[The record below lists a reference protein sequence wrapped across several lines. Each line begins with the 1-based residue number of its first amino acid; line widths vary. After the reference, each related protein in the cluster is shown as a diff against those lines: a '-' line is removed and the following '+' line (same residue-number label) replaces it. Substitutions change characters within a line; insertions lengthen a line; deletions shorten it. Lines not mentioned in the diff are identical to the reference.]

1 MGQNRMKYLL
11 AAVIV
16 LVLAGCDAKPNSPS
30 PFLKM
35 NSVMK
40 THCIG
45 RSLVDLPEG
54 YALKSGALGIF
65 VPDQDDVKDAKIDLL
80 LASRVDAATF
90 EKEVAARHAELIAAD
105 GGTTNKLTHIQKL
118 ENGGTLFRV
127 RVIND
132 AYKTQIHFMSDD
144 NYLVAKI
151 KSYNNQVLKSEAL
164 LIDFVKR
171 IGSANSIES
180 VSDFCLGDVVVKG
193 QYRSESA
200 TLLFADPAVPDIVFS
215 ADVNTYVVE
224 PQESLLQRLDGPNS
238 LLKKFDVRESVLR
251 KGERKVANMRAQE
264 WLASVKLGENRDQ
277 KQLGFNLETIRPN
290 PSPATPK
297 IHLEM
302 EVTGSHA
309 MDEKGAIQLWDS
321 VTGSIRSRQSTQ

>member
-1 MGQNRMKYLL
+1 MKAYTAFVFFLL
-11 AAVIV
+11 V
-16 LVLAGCDAKPNSPS
+16 AGCNARKDENVTK
-30 PFLKM
+30 LKM
-35 NSVMK
+35 DSAMQ

-45 RSLVDLPEG
+45 HSVVDLPDG
-54 YALKSGALGIF
+54 YSLKSGAVATFL
-65 VPDQDDVKDAKIDLL
+65 PDQDAVKDAKIDLL
-80 LASRVDAATF
+80 LASGVDAATF

-105 GGTTNKLTHIQKL
+105 GGTTNNLTHIQKL

-132 AYKTQIHFMSDD
+132 AYKTQIHFMLND

-180 VSDFCLGDVVVKG
+180 VSDFCLGDLAVKG

-277 KQLGFNLETIRPN
+277 KQLGFNLETMRPN

-297 IHLEM
+297 IHWEM
-302 EVTGSHA
+302 EVTGSQA
-309 MDEKGAIQLWDS
+309 MDEKGALQLWDS
-321 VTGSIRSRQSTQ
+321 VTGSIRSRQSTK